1 MSESVEK
8 TNKAGQEVTL
18 FVPNKNQLDQL
29 DKMQEDFSLNAKY
42 KGQEDWP
49 LLKDKPLRA
58 FFMGLKEI
66 PGDDG
71 ELLMAGVF
79 VSKTEIFLSAQS
91 VLVDA
96 VRNLN
101 PETPVEITYRG
112 KKANKSNE
120 GSTMIFDVSKLA

>member
-1 MSESVEK
+1 MGKEVEK
-8 TNKAGQEVTL
+8 TEGQEVTL
-18 FVPNKNQLDQL
+18 FVPNKSEL
-29 DKMQEDFSLNAKY
+29 DKLDGLKEDFSLNAKY

-58 FFMGLKEI
+58 YFMGLKEI

-71 ELLMAGVF
+71 ELLVAGVF
-79 VSKTEIFLSAQS
+79 VSSTEIFLSAQS

-96 VRNLN
+96 VRNLE
-101 PETPVEITYRG
+101 PQTPVEIIYRG
-112 KKANKSNE
+112 KKANKSND